1 MNTSICSL
9 VLVCSGYD
17 CCDGLTHCINLLGKI
32 FHSSQRNQYGIKQN
46 LLASSFVAML
56 GYLPTTINVMT
67 CTESVGSSYDE
78 GYDDSSDEG
87 YIQ

>member
-9 VLVCSGYD
+9 VLVCSGCD
-17 CCDGLTHCINLLGKI
+17 CCDGLTHRINLLGKI

-56 GYLPTTINVMT
+56 GYF
-67 CTESVGSSYDE
+67 VGSSYDE